1 MLFLTI
7 FLVFCLVLFLCV
19 YFDLFYL
26 LSLLLFLSLSTADMK
41 RLTSL
46 LKLLEVLYKVIL
58 NCTLVDDD
66 GVADE
71 YSEQLTNNERE
82 LDR

>member
-1 MLFLTI
+1 
-7 FLVFCLVLFLCV
+7 
-19 YFDLFYL
+19 
-26 LSLLLFLSLSTADMK
+26 MK

-66 GVADE
+66 GVAGE